1 LVFPSGA
8 KWIAAPL
15 SGGFCI
21 ADSLQEHGL
30 FYRRGPS
37 VQEKIMDASGKIN
50 LGLWFKK
57 MVDAGN
63 L

>member
-1 LVFPSGA
+1 MDSCSV
-8 KWIAAPL
+8 KWR
-15 SGGFCI
+15 FFI

-57 MVDAGN
+57 RVGAGN